1 MDEAQYL
8 ALDVEQRKALQR
20 QWQAQGIYAGPI
32 DGKSGNGVRTAISAA
47 KSAQQN
53 NAQNDLRKQELEN
66 QRLQLQGQQEL
77 ETLKLRSQ
85 HQKAESAEQTR
96 IEREAASNPIKD
108 TFAPF
113 AAGVVG
119 GGIYG
124 ELANRGLD
132 KFEKGNAQA
141 LKEIGDELGPTDRLT
156 SSQINRSR
164 AAGAAAA
171 AERFAPAN
179 PLLKGLNAAGRMASY
194 GIPAGVIYNEYS
206 NYQGRANDQNLTDKE
221 RKSNQQVANALL
233 GITTGIGVEGG
244 RRFFFPTR
252 GPGMGQAMMRIQTA
266 RDFAQRMD
274 RADAQPKEPKTRAP
288 KAVTQPQSAPAV
300 PSPTAPSAT
309 AGLPAASAD
318 PLVGSK
324 TDLKAQAKRMGLS
337 VQGNKREI
345 EQRIANRLLENQ
357 GARVRKPKAEPGG
370 TGGKAMGIAAPIM
383 VGAVAAQGAYD
394 DARAAGE
401 TPVEAAGDAA
411 LTAGTVG
418 GAAGATAYGVN
429 RLLRRLPSAVGQA
442 FSMAG
447 DASAPAMID
456 AMTDYS
462 PDEIAQGRNWIAR
475 NIPAAR
481 HLGGGFQ
488 QGYEMAQVPQ
498 AGDRSGEAMQA
509 RAQLDARTPDNDFDL
524 ALEDLRALLAA
535 SGAGADAGMTAP
547 DVAPQPMQVSPMAD
561 YPPAMAADNRLLRR
575 F

>member
-1 MDEAQYL
+1 M
-8 ALDVEQRKALQR
+8 V
-20 QWQAQGIYAGPI
+20 
-32 DGKSGNGVRTAISAA
+32 
-47 KSAQQN
+47 
-53 NAQNDLRKQELEN
+53 
-66 QRLQLQGQQEL
+66 
-77 ETLKLRSQ
+77 
-85 HQKAESAEQTR
+85 
-96 IEREAASNPIKD
+96 
-108 TFAPF
+108 
-113 AAGVVG
+113 
-119 GGIYG
+119 YG

-132 KFEKGNAQA
+132 KFERGNVEA
-141 LKEIGDELGPTDRLT
+141 LKEIGDELGPTNRLT

-164 AAGAAAA
+164 AVGAAAA

-179 PLLKGLNAAGRMASY
+179 PLLKGLNAVGRSASY
-194 GIPAGVIYNEYS
+194 GVPAGVFYNEYS
-206 NYQGRANDQNLTDKE
+206 NYAQRANDQNLTDKE
-221 RKSNQQVANALL
+221 RKANQRIANGLL
-233 GITTGIGVEGG
+233 GVATGIGVEGG
-244 RRFFFPTR
+244 RRFFFPAR
-252 GPGMGQAMMRIQTA
+252 APGMGEAMMRIQTA

-288 KAVTQPQSAPAV
+288 KAVTPPQSAPAL
-300 PSPTAPSAT
+300 PSPIAPSAV
-309 AGLPAASAD
+309 AGSPKASAD

-337 VQGNKREI
+337 VQGTSRRSSSASPI
-345 EQRIANRLLENQ
+345 GCWRTR

-418 GAAGATAYGVN
+418 GAAGATAYGFN
-429 RLLRRLPSAVGQA
+429 RLLRRLPSTVGQA

-447 DASAPAMID
+447 DVSAPAMID

-488 QGYEMAQVPQ
+488 QGYEMAEVPEPG
-498 AGDRSGEAMQA
+498 ARSPEAMQA
-509 RAQLDARTPDNDFDL
+509 RSQVDARTPDNDFDL
-524 ALEDLRALLAA
+524 ALEDLRALLAV
-535 SGAGADAGMTAP
+535 SGAGEDEGMMPP
-547 DVAPQPMQVSPMAD
+547 DVAPQPMQASPMAY

>member
-8 ALDVEQRKALQR
+8 ALAPEQRKSLQR

-32 DGKSGNGVRTAISAA
+32 DGKSGNGVRTALSAA
-47 KSAQQN
+47 KAAQDSQ
-53 NAQNDLRKQELEN
+53 AQNQLRQQELEN
-66 QRLQLQGQQEL
+66 QKLQLQGQQEI
-77 ETLKLRSQ
+77 EKLKLQ
-85 HQKAESAEQTR
+85 GQQKTGENAEKLRQ
-96 IEREAASNPIKD
+96 EREAAADPTWD
-108 TFAPF
+108 TFLPF
-113 AAGVVG
+113 AGGVVTG
-119 GGIYG
+119 GVYG

-132 KFEKGNAQA
+132 RFERGNVEA
-141 LKEIGDELGPTDRLT
+141 LKEIGDELGPSNRLT

-164 AAGAAAA
+164 AVGAATA

-179 PLLKGLNAAGRMASY
+179 PLLKGLNAAGRAASY
-194 GIPAGVIYNEYS
+194 GIPAGVVYNEYS
-206 NYQGRANDQNLTDKE
+206 NYQKRADDPNLTDKE
-221 RKSNQQVANALL
+221 RKANQRVANLL
-233 GITTGIGVEGG
+233 FGVTTGIGVEGG
-244 RRFFFPTR
+244 RRFFFPAR
-252 GPGMGQAMMRIQTA
+252 APGMGEAMMRIQTA

-288 KAVTQPQSAPAV
+288 KAVTPPQSAPAV
-300 PSPTAPSAT
+300 PSPTAPA
-309 AGLPAASAD
+309 PAVSPPPASAD

-337 VQGNKREI
+337 VQGTKQEI

-370 TGGKAMGIAAPIM
+370 TGGKLMSIAAPVM
-383 VGAVAAQGAYD
+383 VGAVAAQGAYH

-481 HLGGGFQ
+481 HFGGGFQ
-488 QGYEMAQVPQ
+488 QGYEMAQVPEPG
-498 AGDRSGEAMQA
+498 ARSPAAMQA
-509 RAQLDARTPDNDFDL
+509 RSQVNARTPDNDFDL

-535 SGAGADAGMTAP
+535 SGPGADEGMMAP
-547 DVAPQPMQVSPMAD
+547 DGALQPMQASPMAY